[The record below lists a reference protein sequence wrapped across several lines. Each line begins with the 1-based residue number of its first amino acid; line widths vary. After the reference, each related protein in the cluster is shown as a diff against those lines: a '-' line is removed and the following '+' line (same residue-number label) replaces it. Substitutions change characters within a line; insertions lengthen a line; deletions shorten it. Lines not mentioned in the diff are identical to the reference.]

1 MYIQNCG
8 CMYDKRFH
16 NEKHNVKASI
26 AVGLPGLFSP
36 SEWNNVEA
44 SKRINVATE
53 SITDRGG
60 KQNGNDD
67 SMSNYPSNSNKYRN
81 LGNLIPECNCF
92 TSSSYRICER
102 IAKKTSCDFSVWY
115 ASDLWSSCAWSSEGI
130 LVKSAFSVTCRWH
143 AASCCQVWT
152 LSEGSA
158 LVKLRNLHGIQPRIC
173 QLWTALGHFGQG
185 NPCAFLIHVISFDN
199 IFCVFLCIMLG
210 KVPQTNLRRSLC
222 FGAPNVSVPR
232 PNHPRRKLARCGQ
245 VP

>member
-1 MYIQNCG
+1 MWRHRVLWGFRGYFPIWMKQCWSIQANQCCHG
-8 CMYDKRFH
+8 
-16 NEKHNVKASI
+16 KHH
-26 AVGLPGLFSP
+26 
-36 SEWNNVEA
+36 
-44 SKRINVATE
+44 
-53 SITDRGG
+53 RGG
-60 KQNGNDD
+60 KHNGNDA

-102 IAKKTSCDFSVWY
+102 IAKKISCDFSVWY

-158 LVKLRNLHGIQPRIC
+158 LVKLRNLHGIQPRIY

-185 NPCAFLIHVISFDN
+185 NPCAFLIHLISFDDIWWYILIYFVYN
-199 IFCVFLCIMLG
+199 VRQG
-210 KVPQTNLRRSLC
+210 T
-222 FGAPNVSVPR
+222 PNKSS
-232 PNHPRRKLARCGQ
+232 
-245 VP
+245 

>member
-1 MYIQNCG
+1 
-8 CMYDKRFH
+8 MYDKRFH

-53 SITDRGG
+53 SITEVENTMEMMIPWVITQVIATNTGILVIW
-60 KQNGNDD
+60 
-67 SMSNYPSNSNKYRN
+67 SPSAIVLHHHLTGS
-81 LGNLIPECNCF
+81 
-92 TSSSYRICER
+92 
-102 IAKKTSCDFSVWY
+102 AKESQKKISCDFSVWY

-158 LVKLRNLHGIQPRIC
+158 LVKLRNLHGIQPRIY

-185 NPCAFLIHVISFDN
+185 NPCAFLIHLISFDDIWWYILIYFVYN
-199 IFCVFLCIMLG
+199 VRQG
-210 KVPQTNLRRSLC
+210 T
-222 FGAPNVSVPR
+222 PNKSS
-232 PNHPRRKLARCGQ
+232 
-245 VP
+245 